1 MSSPFLWAH
10 QMEMQQQ
17 RESVEE
23 KLNWFFFRFDK
34 MSKALNPVDGGRRRR
49 RHPLER
55 AAWDY
60 EQRRA
65 LTAKVKDGK
74 TEGKEITQCGK
85 RRKRRERDETR
96 RQGNAPIVD
105 SFPR

>member
-34 MSKALNPVDGGRRRR
+34 MSKALNPVDGGEGGGGGIHLREL
-49 RHPLER
+49 PGIMN
-55 AAWDY
+55 
-60 EQRRA
+60 
-65 LTAKVKDGK
+65 KD
-74 TEGKEITQCGK
+74 
-85 RRKRRERDETR
+85 
-96 RQGNAPIVD
+96 AH
-105 SFPR
+105 